1 MSSKYIAFNMNAK
14 KAVIQRTSDHQP
26 IYKLMG
32 DPTFYQEDPSFCAST
47 PATAVLPGNNVL
59 FDVKFNNKNISY
71 EDHAYLR
78 FTVAT
83 TDATNS
89 LTPKFDAFS
98 FIDYIKLEVNR
109 GSDKIELNGNDT
121 IMAFVTRW
129 VKEKVSEDRDA
140 LQFLAD
146 FRNAG
151 LTDTSYSG
159 TQITSTTSQ
168 TYFLPLMPF
177 FPFLFKYI
185 SNGVLGDVRI
195 TLRFVANPSD
205 PVNMCKLG
213 LLSNTTAPA
222 YTQLVTFNNISYHRC
237 FKIIRDLRTV
247 ISADWNTVLVPH
259 KQYDVVTYP
268 IASWTN
274 VGTDAI
280 RNVKLSDMS
289 KRSEIQRVHAFI
301 RTIPT
306 AYNDASAGKKYSG
319 TDYIGWKIRESF
331 GDRNILDFTVAGN
344 AFAKRRAQSYE
355 LMRQQQIN
363 GKILPLNVITHSDNL
378 PAYWLMNTTIDFD
391 LIVNERDTNDV
402 INTTSTDNSVI
413 DYYFDFECSGAVSS
427 SPCELVVMVEY
438 YDEYLWNGNKQLVK
452 QSQ

>member
-1 MSSKYIAFNMNAK
+1 MSSKYIQVNMQNK
-14 KAVIQRTSDHQP
+14 KAVIMRTSDHQP
-26 IYKLMG
+26 IFTLAG
-32 DPTFYQEDPSFCAST
+32 DPTFYQEDPSFCAAT
-47 PATAVLPGNNVL
+47 PATAVLPNQQVL
-59 FDVKFNNKNISY
+59 FDIKFNNKNISY

-83 TDATNS
+83 SDATNS

-98 FIDYIKLEVNR
+98 FIDYIRLEVNR
-109 GSDKIELNGNDT
+109 GSDKLELTGNDV

-129 VKEKVSEDRDA
+129 VKETVSEDRDA
-140 LQFLAD
+140 LQLLAD

-159 TQITSTTSQ
+159 TQITSTAPQ

-185 SNGVLGDVRI
+185 SNGVLSDVRI

-205 PVNMCKLG
+205 PVSMGRLG
-213 LLSNTTAPA
+213 LVSNTTAPA

-237 FKIIRDLRTV
+237 FKIVRDPRVV
-247 ISADWNTVLVPH
+247 IAADWNTVLVPF
-259 KQYDVVTYP
+259 KQYDTAIYP
-268 IASWTN
+268 LASWTN

-280 RNVKLSDMS
+280 RNLKLSDVS
-289 KRSEIQRVHAFI
+289 KRSLIQRVHAYV

-306 AYNDASAGKKYSG
+306 AYNDANAGKKFSG
-319 TDYIGWKIRESF
+319 TSYIGWKIREGF
-331 GDRNILDFTVAGN
+331 GDRNILDFTVSGN

-363 GKILPLNVITHSDNL
+363 GKILPLNVITQSDNL
-378 PAYWLMNTTIDFD
+378 PLFWTTNTTLDFD
-391 LIVNERDTNDV
+391 LVVNERGTNDV

-413 DYYFDFECSGAVSS
+413 DYYMDFECSGSVSA
-427 SPCELVVMVEY
+427 SPCELVIMVEY
-438 YDEYLWNGNKQLVK
+438 YDEYLWNKQAQLVK

>member
-1 MSSKYIAFNMNAK
+1 MSSKYIQYNMNAK
-14 KAVIQRTSDHQP
+14 KSVIMRTSDHQP
-26 IYKLMG
+26 IYTLQG
-32 DPTFYQEDPSFCAST
+32 DPTFYQEDPSFCAAT
-47 PATAVLPGNNVL
+47 PATAVLPGNQVL
-59 FDVKFNNKNISY
+59 FDVKFSGRNITY

-78 FTVAT
+78 FTVQT

-89 LTPKFDAFS
+89 LTPKYDAFS
-98 FIDYIKLEVNR
+98 FIDQIKLEVNR
-109 GSDKIELNGNDT
+109 GSDKLEINGNDT
-121 IMAFVTRW
+121 IMAYVARW

-159 TQITSTTSQ
+159 TQITSTTPQ

-185 SNGVLGDVRI
+185 SNGVLNDVRI

-205 PVNMCKLG
+205 PVAMCRLG
-213 LLSNTTAPA
+213 LVSNTTAPA

-237 FKIIRDLRTV
+237 FKIIRDPRVV
-247 ISADWNTVLVPH
+247 ITADWNTVLVPH
-259 KQYDVVTYP
+259 KQYDIVSYP
-268 IASWTN
+268 VASWTN
-274 VGTDAI
+274 IGVDAVRGI
-280 RNVKLSDMS
+280 KLSDMS
-289 KRSEIQRVHAFI
+289 KRSFIQRVHAGL
-301 RTIPT
+301 RTTPL
-306 AYNDASAGKKYSG
+306 AYNDANAGKKYSG
-319 TDYIGWKIRESF
+319 SSNIAWKIREGF
-331 GDRNILDFTVAGN
+331 GDRNMLDFTQGGN

-363 GKILPLNVITHSDNL
+363 GKVLPLNFIAQSDNL
-378 PAYWLMNTTIDFD
+378 PLYWTSNTIIDFD

-413 DYYFDFECSGAVSS
+413 DYYFDFECAGNVSAG
-427 SPCELVVMVEY
+427 PCELVIMVEY
-438 YDEYLWNGNKQLVK
+438 YDEYLWNKQAQLVK
-452 QSQ
+452 QTQ